1 MHWDGNVWSFAG
13 CTNKKTVEVGRMKSE
28 EEGEWTV
35 VTSSSAAAGAKNRS
49 CKQRRAGNG
58 NAINIS
64 NNTTGRRNH
73 DSKPKKALYSTNA
86 CLLTDG
92 PSSAKFVDVNAVIT
106 RIRALLVLMPRVAI
120 FNHAIA
126 QIQQQQRSQDEK
138 EDSVTCI
145 VSLGLG
151 DICVSVTAMIQL
163 AFVIAIRDHLQQS
176 HTGSLI
182 GMKIFEPLFTE
193 FHVAVCEAFDIDV
206 LSDNC
211 YGRYSRNVL
220 STKPHPHA
228 DVSSGIGVDDGLIVY
243 FMPHCP
249 HSLYCNVLWTNWEQ
263 LDRIM
268 IIGNRY
274 VN

>member
-1 MHWDGNVWSFAG
+1 M
-13 CTNKKTVEVGRMKSE
+13 RSE

-58 NAINIS
+58 SANNIS
-64 NNTTGRRNH
+64 YTNTTGRHNH
-73 DSKPKKALYSTNA
+73 DSKPKKALYSTNE

-92 PSSAKFVDVNAVIT
+92 PSSSKFVDVNAVIT
-106 RIRALLVLMPRVAI
+106 RIRTLVVLLPRVGI

-126 QIQQQQRSQDEK
+126 QIQEQQRSQDEK
-138 EDSVTCI
+138 EDTITSI

-163 AFVIAIRDHLQQS
+163 AFIIAIRDLLQQS
-176 HTGSLI
+176 HRGSPTE
-182 GMKIFEPLFTE
+182 MKIFEPLFTE

-211 YGRYSRNVL
+211 YGRYSRSVL
-220 STKPHPHA
+220 STKPRYAHA
-228 DVSSGIGVDDGLIVY
+228 DVSSGIGVDDGLILY

-268 IIGNRY
+268 IIGNR
-274 VN
+274 